1 MSFEIKVIACEKK
14 SLLRLLLCC
23 VPSQSCAGALA
34 ARHPVLPAIWHTP
47 KDMDVRVDLD
57 DGSPQSRKRQTHLE
71 RFPPM
76 VELHAV
82 GGLSPLLQRQD
93 GEVGDGQDPLAAV
106 TPSRNDSAVDLW
118 GVSKENRM
126 EHVRNCEDATSVA
139 Q

>member
-1 MSFEIKVIACEKK
+1 M
-14 SLLRLLLCC
+14 
-23 VPSQSCAGALA
+23 
-34 ARHPVLPAIWHTP
+34 
-47 KDMDVRVDLD
+47 RVNLG

-106 TPSRNDSAVDLW
+106 TPSGNDSAVDL
-118 GVSKENRM
+118 KENRM
-126 EHVRNCEDATSVA
+126 ENVRD
-139 Q
+139 